1 MEYKD
6 YYKILGVGRKADEEE
21 IKRAYRKLA
30 LKLHPDKN
38 PGDKQAEERFKEIN
52 EAYDVLGNPAKRIK
66 YDQLGSSYQAWQ
78 RRGGRPDGFDW
89 SQWTTGTPG
98 GVRVEVGDIGD
109 LFGNFSDFFTAIFGG
124 MAGQGQDFTSI
135 PGGRPRHIEQPVNIS
150 LNEAYTGTTRIIRY
164 NGRKIE
170 VKIPPGAKTGTKVRI
185 SLPAKPDRRN
195 AGDFYLLVNVT
206 PDPIFERKGDDLHII
221 VDLDLYSAVLGSEIP
236 VRTLAGDVMLN
247 IPPGSQPNQT
257 FRLKGRGMPKLRNP
271 TQHGDLYAR
280 LHVSLPQKLNDH
292 ERDLFQQLSK
302 LRG

>member
-30 LKLHPDKN
+30 LKFHPDKN

-52 EAYDVLGNPAKRIK
+52 EAYDVLGDPAKRAK

-78 RRGGRPDGFDW
+78 RRGGRPGGFDW

-109 LFGNFSDFFTAIFGG
+109 LFGNFSDFFNAIFGG
-124 MAGQGQDFTSI
+124 MAGQGQDFTS
-135 PGGRPRHIEQPVNIS
+135 RPRGRLRPIEQPVNIS

-164 NGRKIE
+164 NGRRIE
-170 VKIPPGAKTGTKVRI
+170 VKIPPGSKTGTKVRI
-185 SLPAKPDRRN
+185 SLPAKPDHGK
-195 AGDFYLLVNVT
+195 AGDVYLLVNVT
-206 PDPIFERKGDDLHII
+206 PDPIFERKGNDLYTI
-221 VDLDLYSAVLGSEIP
+221 VDLDLYSAVLGSEIQ

-271 TQHGDLYAR
+271 KQHGDLYAR
-280 LHVSLPQKLNDH
+280 LHVNLPQRLSDH
-292 ERDLFQQLSK
+292 ERDLFQQLSN
-302 LRG
+302 LRD